1 MSIEGHEEY
10 PFAPVALVTVEIR
23 FPSETGGS
31 IPPGVHRAVGEVL
44 GDDWVAE
51 PVPSPSLAFSLGA
64 GPMTAQ
70 PPFPGEMILR
80 FADRERSSAVAITA
94 GSVSVETTRYGNWPK
109 FRSTLETIVRTTGKL
124 LHPSGVTRAGLR
136 YIDEVRVNGVEG
148 SSWGDWLSVELLA
161 PSSAAMV
168 GSGWSPVHWTGAVQ
182 YDIGE
187 DRSLVLRYGPQSA
200 QPGFIVNPDGPLRRP
215 GPRPT
220 GSFFLLDFDASWQPS
235 VVPRWDSDSLLETC
249 DELRHPVRTLFDQ
262 LVTDRLVEDVFK
274 GGGVKG

>member
-1 MSIEGHEEY
+1 MSTEGHEEY

-23 FPSETGGS
+23 FPSGTGGS

-51 PVPSPSLAFSLGA
+51 PVPSSSLAFNLGA
-64 GPMTAQ
+64 GAMAAQ

-109 FRSTLETIVRTTGKL
+109 FRSTLETIFRTTGKL

-161 PSSAAMV
+161 PSTAGMV
-168 GSGWSPVHWTGAVQ
+168 GSGWPPVHWTGAVQ

-235 VVPRWDSDSLLETC
+235 VVPHWDSDSLLETC

-274 GGGVKG
+274 GGGGKG